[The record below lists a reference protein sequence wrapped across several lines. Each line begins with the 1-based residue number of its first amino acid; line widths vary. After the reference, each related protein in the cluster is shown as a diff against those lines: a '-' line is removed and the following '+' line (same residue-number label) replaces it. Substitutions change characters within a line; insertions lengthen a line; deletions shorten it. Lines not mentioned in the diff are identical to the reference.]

1 MKFILLATSLFATG
15 AGLVFADPFAF
26 TDGDVVLGFRTTGGV
41 GATKNV
47 FFRIGAGTEL
57 RDGTVSGT
65 LGNINATLTATFG
78 VDWYTRSDLYCG
90 AFGNLNFT
98 SPTGFPG
105 TPAVGGDPSRT
116 LYLTKAAVHPRGG
129 EIVPAGTFVTGSL
142 GSAGN
147 VFAGMESV
155 LVTLTAES
163 DSSAVLDQ
171 TTMPVE
177 WNNSWTTWNPVPGA
191 AFNTITGGI
200 QQNFGKTTP
209 ETYLD
214 LQRVLATN
222 TGASPTGVVGGGEYV
237 STIYIGSDGTIKA
250 MRAPFVFNDGDV
262 VLGFQATSGV
272 GATNNVF
279 LRLGSATDIR
289 DGIVSGNIGNIGS
302 TLATAFG
309 SNWYSRTD
317 VYVGAFGNLNTT
329 SPTGFP
335 GTPPVNG
342 DPSRTLYLTKAAAF
356 PKEGELIAA
365 GTYVS
370 AALGSVGTKYA
381 GMENMLPTLLA
392 EPDKSTLLSQPAK
405 PVEWNNSWSAWN
417 PVPGAAFDTI
427 TGGIQQNFGKTTSAT
442 YLDLQRVLATTSGAS
457 PTGVVGGGTFVTTIS
472 ISSTGAISLASAS
485 PFQNWLASFPSLT
498 EPSDLLTSAD
508 PDGDSVS
515 NIEEFA
521 FGGNPADA
529 SDSGLRLVG
538 TADADDDTIP
548 DITLTLEVRNGVEF
562 SADGADLVAEI
573 DNIIYRIEGSTDLVD
588 WNSPVSE
595 VAPVSGTPSAGYVLK
610 TFRLNAG
617 EGLTG
622 KGFIRAG
629 VAK

>member
-1 MKFILLATSLFATG
+1 
-15 AGLVFADPFAF
+15 
-26 TDGDVVLGFRTTGGV
+26 
-41 GATKNV
+41 V
-47 FFRIGAGTEL
+47 FFRVGAGTEL
-57 RDGTVSGT
+57 RDGAVSGT

-78 VDWYTRSDLYCG
+78 ANWYTRSDLYCG

-105 TPAVGGDPSRT
+105 TPAVDGDPSRT

-147 VFAGMESV
+147 TFAGMENI
-155 LVTLTAES
+155 LVTLTAEA
-163 DSSAVLDQ
+163 DSSAILDQ

-279 LRLGSATDIR
+279 FRLGSATDIR
-289 DGIVSGNIGNIGS
+289 DGIVSGNLGNIGS

-342 DPSRTLYLTKAAAF
+342 DPSRTLYLTKAASF
-356 PKEGELIAA
+356 PKEGELIGS

-370 AALGSVGTKYA
+370 SALGSIGTKYS
-381 GMENMLPTLLA
+381 GMETMLATLLA

-405 PVEWNNSWSAWN
+405 PVEWNNSWTAWN
-417 PVPGAAFDTI
+417 PVPGAAFDAI
-427 TGGIQQNFGKTTSAT
+427 TGGIQQNFGKTSSTT

-457 PTGVVGGGTFVTTIS
+457 PTGVAGGGTFVTTIS
-472 ISSTGAISLASAS
+472 ISSTGAINLSSAS

-498 EPSDLLTSAD
+498 NPSDLLTTAD

-521 FGGNPADA
+521 FGGNPA
-529 SDSGLRLVG
+529 
-538 TADADDDTIP
+538 
-548 DITLTLEVRNGVEF
+548 
-562 SADGADLVAEI
+562 
-573 DNIIYRIEGSTDLVD
+573 
-588 WNSPVSE
+588 
-595 VAPVSGTPSAGYVLK
+595 
-610 TFRLNAG
+610 
-617 EGLTG
+617 
-622 KGFIRAG
+622 
-629 VAK
+629 